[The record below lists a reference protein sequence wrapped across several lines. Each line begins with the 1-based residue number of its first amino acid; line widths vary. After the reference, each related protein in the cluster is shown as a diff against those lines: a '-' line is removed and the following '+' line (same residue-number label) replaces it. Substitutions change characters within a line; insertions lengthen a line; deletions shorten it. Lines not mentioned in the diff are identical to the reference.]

1 MASSSLPLHHPS
13 HCLISNPQLKGS
25 NYGWSPRP
33 RCTAPTKDAVKGI
46 RIQPIKAKAAT
57 EAPPF
62 SLFQPPEAEGSA
74 SELEP
79 ADPDFYKIGYVRSM
93 RAYGIEFK
101 EWPDGFGKK
110 KFTDWD
116 LRLACLLLY
125 AFDRED
131 NFWQLYGDFLPSA
144 DECPSLLLASEEVKA

>member
-25 NYGWSPRP
+25 NYGWDPPRY
-33 RCTAPTKDAVKGI
+33 TVPTKDAVKGI

-62 SLFQPPEAEGSA
+62 SLFQPREAEGSA

-101 EWPDGFGKK
+101 EGPDGFGVYAPK
-110 KFTDWD
+110 DVEP
-116 LRLACLLLY
+116 LRRA
-125 AFDRED
+125 RVIMEIPR
-131 NFWQLYGDFLPSA
+131 QKLPWMFFFQI
-144 DECPSLLLASEEVKA
+144 